1 MESINFSNRLSILA
15 PVKFL
20 TAITYNSEEF
30 LRSSINE
37 LEKAQGE
44 IDLKSASFKLDYTR
58 YYEKEMGAGLEKQFF
73 SFKSLGSPE
82 QLIDR
87 KHQALDLEKNFSK
100 GGLRQVNIDPAY
112 LELAK
117 LVVASTKN
125 FAHRIYLGRGIY
137 GDLQLRYCQGGFVEN
152 EWTYPDYSSEP
163 ILQFLEKTGNTY
175 FNQLKRPS

>member
-1 MESINFSNRLSILA
+1 LSILA

-20 TAITYNSEEF
+20 TAITYNNEEL

-44 IDLKSASFKLDYTR
+44 IDLKSASFKFNYTR

-87 KHQALDLEKNFSK
+87 KRRALELEKKFSK

-125 FAHRIYLGRGIY
+125 FAHRIYLGRGVY
-137 GDLQLRYCQGGFVEN
+137 GDLQLRYCHGEFVEN
-152 EWTYPDYSSEP
+152 EWTYPDYKSEP
-163 ILQFLEKTGNTY
+163 ILQFLEKTRNTY
-175 FNQLKRPS
+175 FNQLKRLS